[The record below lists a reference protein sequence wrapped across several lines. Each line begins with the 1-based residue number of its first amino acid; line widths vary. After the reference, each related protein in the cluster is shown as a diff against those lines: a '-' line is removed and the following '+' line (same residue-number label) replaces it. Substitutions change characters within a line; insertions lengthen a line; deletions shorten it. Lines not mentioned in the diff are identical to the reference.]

1 MFGYSCATL
10 GPRQWTVPAGDG
22 PLGRLRAASRRA
34 CGRACYTSVRVSEA
48 RELKGAL
55 ASGSSPPATTG
66 WIGVAPTGSA
76 ERELLLSIRR
86 PRLAGWTTRN
96 DELTARP
103 AGTLSSLRF
112 ESTLFPEDR
121 PQTNCFKGEHHIRAI
136 TLTFVDAPPVR
147 FETQRG
153 MSQCNHTQEVSF
165 TSPITCIEG
174 FRQSVFLQGL
184 RVTEA
189 NGTVH
194 NLGGTDASPPCN
206 NARDGGLFVSFG
218 VHAIDGAVIGG
229 VANYDDYTMKG
240 LKFALGARE
249 AEGVRSAE

>member
-1 MFGYSCATL
+1 M
-10 GPRQWTVPAGDG
+10 
-22 PLGRLRAASRRA
+22 
-34 CGRACYTSVRVSEA
+34 
-48 RELKGAL
+48 
-55 ASGSSPPATTG
+55 
-66 WIGVAPTGSA
+66 APTGNAVHGS
-76 ERELLLSIRR
+76 LLTIRR
-86 PRLAGWTTRN
+86 PRIAGWNTRN
-96 DELTARP
+96 HDASLEITTRP
-103 AGTLSSLRF
+103 AGTFSSLRF

-121 PQTNCFKGEHHIRAI
+121 PQINCFKGEHHIRAI
-136 TLTFVDAPPVR
+136 TLTFADAPPVR
-147 FETQRG
+147 FETPKG

-165 TSPITCIEG
+165 TSPIICIEG

-206 NARDGGLFVSFG
+206 NARDGGRFVSFG

-229 VANYDDYTMKG
+229 VANHDDYTIKG

-249 AEGVRSAE
+249 GVRSAE

>member
-1 MFGYSCATL
+1 MDE
-10 GPRQWTVPAGDG
+10 AG
-22 PLGRLRAASRRA
+22 
-34 CGRACYTSVRVSEA
+34 
-48 RELKGAL
+48 
-55 ASGSSPPATTG
+55 ATTG
-66 WIGVAPTGSA
+66 WIGADFTGD
-76 ERELLLSIRR
+76 E
-86 PRLAGWTTRN
+86 WNTRHG
-96 DELTARP
+96 ELTTRP

-121 PQTNCFKGEHHIRAI
+121 SDCFKGEHHIRAI
-136 TLTFVDAPPVR
+136 TLTFTDAPPVR
-147 FETQRG
+147 FETPEG

-206 NARDGGLFVSFG
+206 NARDVGRFVSFG

-229 VANYDDYTMKG
+229 VANHDDYTIKG

-249 AEGVRSAE
+249 GVA

>member
-1 MFGYSCATL
+1 MKGETQTEQIQAAKTAQAALKTQAALMVQAAIRRTQHDNPKPKGWKKGKASGASALTPTQL
-10 GPRQWTVPAGDG
+10 EAQRRAADSRRRRDALVAAHKHA
-22 PLGRLRAASRRA
+22 LGR
-34 CGRACYTSVRVSEA
+34 A

-147 FETQRG
+147 FET
-153 MSQCNHTQEVSF
+153 
-165 TSPITCIEG
+165 P
-174 FRQSVFLQGL
+174 
-184 RVTEA
+184 
-189 NGTVH
+189 
-194 NLGGTDASPPCN
+194 
-206 NARDGGLFVSFG
+206 
-218 VHAIDGAVIGG
+218 
-229 VANYDDYTMKG
+229 
-240 LKFALGARE
+240 RE
-249 AEGVRSAE
+249 CRSATTRRK